1 MGAEALYETVAAKLR
16 SQINGGIL
24 NPGDQIPTEKELCEA
39 CGVSRITVRRAVS
52 ELEKEGILEKRQ
64 GKGTFVTTP
73 GTGIDL
79 REVNSF
85 HEACRR
91 AGVRPG
97 TKVISVGYVKAAETD
112 VSELKTVP
120 GERVVETVRVRTAD
134 GVPVV
139 LEKNR
144 FSMAYSYLTECD
156 LSGSLYALL
165 REMGVEPSAAVHE
178 ISLRKTDREAAALL
192 GVREGTP
199 LIFLHEVI
207 YDQKGRPLHNSDQFI
222 RGDLFTFR
230 V

>member
-1 MGAEALYETVAAKLR
+1 MGTQVLFEIVAGKLR
-16 SQINGGIL
+16 SQINSGFL
-24 NPGDQIPTEKELCEA
+24 KAGDQIPTEAELCRA
-39 CGVSRITVRRAVS
+39 CKVSRITVRRAVS

-73 GTGIDL
+73 GTGLDL

-97 TKVISVGYVKAAETD
+97 TRVISAGYVKARDTD
-112 VSELKTVP
+112 AAELKTHA
-120 GERVVETVRVRTAD
+120 GERVVETVRLRTAD

-156 LSGSLYALL
+156 LEGSLYALL

-178 ISLRKTDREAAALL
+178 ISMKKIDRESAAMLK
-192 GVREGTP
+192 VPENTP
-199 LIFLHEVI
+199 LLFLHEVI
-207 YDQKGRPLHNSDQFI
+207 YDQKGRPLHNSDQYI

-230 V
+230 I

>member
-1 MGAEALYETVAAKLR
+1 MGAEALFEIVAARIR
-16 SQINGGIL
+16 SQIDGGFL
-24 NPGDQIPTEKELCEA
+24 VPGDQIPTEAELCEA
-39 CGVSRITVRRAVS
+39 CRVSRITVRRAVS

-73 GTGIDL
+73 KAGLDL

-91 AGVRPG
+91 AGVKPG
-97 TKVISVGYVKAAETD
+97 TKVISSGTVKAREEDAE
-112 VSELKTVP
+112 ELKTSP

-165 REMGVEPSAAVHE
+165 REMGVEPGAAVHE
-178 ISLRKTDREAAALL
+178 VSMKAIDRTSALHL
-192 GVREGTP
+192 KVPEGTP
-199 LIFLHEVI
+199 MLFLHEVI
-207 YDQKGRPLHNSDQFI
+207 YDKKGRPLHNSDQFI

-230 V
+230 I